1 MGCRE
6 TIFIH
11 ESTIDFPIFLH
22 FLIQSFLFFLF
33 SYFSWASWHCIPCK
47 HSISIVHIFHVIL
60 FKAFC
65 KFLRLRNSV
74 WDFWG
79 VNFCLGFLGEFCRK
93 PEGFLW
99 VLMFAPIQSSPS
111 FEVQSISSPG
121 GRESLFTRGAC
132 LIFHICMHG
141 LWGGHLFGGGGLLER
156 EFILGNTVIALKVAI
171 WISKSCTWYIETV
184 LSFIPS

>member
-1 MGCRE
+1 MQGDHLYSWKYYWFSYFSPFLNTE
-6 TIFIH
+6 FPI
-11 ESTIDFPIFLH
+11 FPIFL
-22 FLIQSFLFFLF
+22 FF
-33 SYFSWASWHCIPCK
+33 WASWHCIPCK
-47 HSISIVHIFHVIL
+47 HSISIVHIFHVIS

-79 VNFCLGFLGEFCRK
+79 VNFCLGFLGGFCRK

-132 LIFHICMHG
+132 LIFHICMCCKRE
-141 LWGGHLFGGGGLLER
+141 LISWPTDKCRLLEY
-156 EFILGNTVIALKVAI
+156 L
-171 WISKSCTWYIETV
+171 
-184 LSFIPS
+184 